1 MSKTLN
7 QNRGIFQSMEKSTIA
22 MAMILLLITF
32 FYDDALLRR
41 GVGLRFS
48 ALDGLMLYLTDFGL
62 LFFSVLLT
70 GLLLYYKR
78 FRLLVLIIIS
88 CAFAFEISYLIKLIF
103 QIPRPYF
110 AVEVATIPLTQASGF
125 SFPSLHTAFCFAVLP
140 FVPRLFSR
148 NWQKYFAYIL
158 IILIALSRPYL
169 GVHYFSDILMGA
181 IIGFVTSKTILYYEN
196 KYQVTQWFL
205 SHYRD
210 KLELRRQIAHLFVG
224 LLIVFLL
231 RLGLINA
238 TGLLYILII
247 GGLFSLMQRKWQFPF
262 FHKLLSLF
270 EREKD
275 LRTFPGKG
283 SFFMVLGSY
292 LTVLIFP
299 LDTALAAIS
308 IMAVGDSVS
317 HLFGRYFGKTVLP
330 FSGPKKLEGTII
342 AIVVSTLCALFF
354 VDYFKAFSASFIAL
368 LVELFLPEK
377 LTKYLDDNLIIPLLA
392 GLIITII

>member
-1 MSKTLN
+1 MSKSLLKSANFLPLLEKTF
-7 QNRGIFQSMEKSTIA
+7 IFGGA
-22 MAMILLLITF
+22 LLLLFTF

-62 LFFSVLLT
+62 LFFSVLLF
-70 GLLLYYKR
+70 GFLVYYKR
-78 FRLLVLIIIS
+78 FRLLVLIILS
-88 CAFAFEISYLIKLIF
+88 CAIAFEISYLIKLIF
-103 QIPRPYF
+103 QTPRPYF

-140 FVPRLFSR
+140 FVSVLFDR
-148 NWQKYFAYIL
+148 KWQKYLAYLL
-158 IILIALSRPYL
+158 IFLIALSRPYL
-169 GVHYFSDILMGA
+169 GVHYFSDIFMGA
-181 IIGFVTSKTILYYEN
+181 LIGFLTSKTILFYEQ
-196 KYQVTQWFL
+196 KYQFTQWFL
-205 SHYRD
+205 AHYRD
-210 KLELRRQIAHLFVG
+210 KLELRRQIAHLFIG

-231 RLGLINA
+231 KLGLLNA

-247 GGLFSLMQRKWQFPF
+247 GGLLSLMQRKWQFPF
-262 FHKLLSLF
+262 FHKLLSFF

-299 LDTALAAIS
+299 LDTAMAAIS
-308 IMAVGDSVS
+308 IMAVGDSIS
-317 HLFGRYFGKTVLP
+317 HLFGRYFGRTVLP
-330 FSGPKKLEGTII
+330 FSGPKKLEGTIFAI
-342 AIVVSTLCALFF
+342 AASTLCALFF
-354 VDYFKAFSASFIAL
+354 VDYFKAFSASFISL

-377 LTKYLDDNLIIPLLA
+377 VSKYLDDNLIIPLLA
-392 GLIITII
+392 GVIITII